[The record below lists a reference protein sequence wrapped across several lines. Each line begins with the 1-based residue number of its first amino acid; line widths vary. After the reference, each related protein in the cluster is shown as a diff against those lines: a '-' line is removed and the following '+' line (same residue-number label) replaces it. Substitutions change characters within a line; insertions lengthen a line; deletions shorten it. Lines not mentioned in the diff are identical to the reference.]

1 MGVIPLYKIH
11 VVLLT
16 YQQFNITIHMH
27 CMYVQDKH
35 MITINLLLGSSP
47 LLRISGFAV
56 CRDRHRYFENMST
69 RSHISS
75 LSTETV
81 RPFGLVRPPFHS
93 TNYILVQSTDS
104 EFFRFMGN
112 QKALTSSALKIHV
125 DGGGAESKL
134 RGTRNRRAYT

>member
-1 MGVIPLYKIH
+1 MCTRQAYDNYQFALGVFAFVAH
-11 VVLLT
+11 
-16 YQQFNITIHMH
+16 
-27 CMYVQDKH
+27 
-35 MITINLLLGSSP
+35 
-47 LLRISGFAV
+47 SGFAV

-104 EFFRFMGN
+104 EFFRFVGN